1 MYSFYQQYGSFEIDT
16 FREYFSEEIHTVYI
30 SLGQACPVKSHLDS
44 HFGSKETLFFDWL
57 ITDMN
62 SVCTLFESY
71 QSLDTL
77 LHVDTIKME
86 KKDHIYA
93 HFSKLSGCSA
103 IHDLYSLDCS
113 LYEKE
118 QFVDKYKRRFQRIIN
133 FIQNQTYKIY
143 FIRHGGVTDDLAS
156 RFVKAIL
163 HINPMCQFK
172 LVSLDENHT
181 LLQTEYIKSYDLN
194 KYKSRT
200 HSASWLL
207 EHYKWSEIFK
217 SIPNE
222 I

>member
-1 MYSFYQQYGSFEIDT
+1 MYSI
-16 FREYFSEEIHTVYI
+16 YI
-30 SLGQACPVKSHLDS
+30 SLGQACPIKFHLDS

-86 KKDHIYA
+86 QKDHIYA
-93 HFSKLSGCSA
+93 HFSNLSGCSA
-103 IHDLYSLDCS
+103 IHDLYSIDCS

-118 QFVDKYKRRFQRIIN
+118 QFVDKYKRRFNRIID
-133 FIQNQTYKIY
+133 FIQNQTHKIY
-143 FIRHGGVTDDLAS
+143 FIRHGGVTDEFAS

-163 HINPMCQFK
+163 DINPICHFK
-172 LVSLDENHT
+172 FVSLDENHT
-181 LLQTEYIKSYDLN
+181 LLQTEYVKSYDLN
-194 KYKSRT
+194 KYKIQT
-200 HSASWLL
+200 QHTSWRL
-207 EHYKWSEIFK
+207 EHYKWSDIFK